1 MYCLFCL
8 LVSGRVAPKNPFS
21 SRHEARAGSLAANK
35 RAKGLARA
43 TPRVNT
49 LLHAWVTPATVRALA
64 HGELYS
70 LQGDHGNP
78 MMGACQCFM
87 IYSPALNQWRGG
99 PLCPDGRVM
108 SAVVACN
115 DKIYVIGGQTT
126 SMCGQ
131 ELSTCF
137 RYDPERVT
145 SGGWERIPSMPAD
158 GAGTPEGVDYEAGR
172 PQFCHTMGKVAVG
185 NTIYIFGGQVDDGP
199 GTDRVLALDTDTLA
213 WRWCERMPAPRVYPE
228 CHARGTDVYVFGG
241 CGNCYQDT
249 KETTW
254 KYDTVTDTWTTLADA
269 PEPHNHVFVENGEY
283 FSAFGHVANE
293 GPISYHVPTDTWV
306 EGAPGFPVLQQGH
319 ANGCGFALAML
330 P

>member
-1 MYCLFCL
+1 M
-8 LVSGRVAPKNPFS
+8 
-21 SRHEARAGSLAANK
+21 
-35 RAKGLARA
+35 
-43 TPRVNT
+43 
-49 LLHAWVTPATVRALA
+49 A

-126 SMCGQ
+126 SMCG
-131 ELSTCF
+131 ERLSTCF

-158 GAGTPEGVDYEAGR
+158 GAGTPEGVNYEAGR

-199 GTDRVLALDTDTLA
+199 GTDRVLALDTDT
-213 WRWCERMPAPRVYPE
+213 PRGAGASE
-228 CHARGTDVYVFGG
+228 CPPRAYIPSATREGPTCVFGG

-254 KYDTVTDTWTTLADA
+254 STTPSPCDA
-269 PEPHNHVFVENGEY
+269 RRRARAAQPRLRRERRVFLR
-283 FSAFGHVANE
+283 FGHA
-293 GPISYHVPTDTWV
+293 PTSSYHVPTDTWV
-306 EGAPGFPVLQQGH
+306 RARAGTS
-319 ANGCGFALAML
+319 GFALAANTRKAGS
-330 P
+330 PTAPSAPAIT